1 MLRDVAEVRF
11 GNGPRYGAATRNG
24 EGETVTGIV
33 MMLKGANSSEVIT
46 NVKEKI
52 AEIQKG
58 LPEGVEI
65 EPFLDRKNWWT
76 ELFQPFQPT
85 LLKGH

>member
-1 MLRDVAEVRF
+1 
-11 GNGPRYGAATRNG
+11 
-24 EGETVTGIV
+24 
-33 MMLKGANSSEVIT
+33 MLKGANSSEVIT

-52 AEIQKG
+52 AGNSER

-76 ELFQPFQPT
+76 ELFQPFQPM
-85 LLKGH
+85 KGINCVILYDTFLETCEADW